1 MASTTIFNKRDGSI
15 SSIRTTIGSGSGKVS
30 ISNYNYMGSTRGGAT
45 FKSNGVSARFNNKG
59 QSMGISMKTGKST
72 SYYNSVGNPI
82 SKMTQF

>member
-30 ISNYNYMGSTRGGAT
+30 ISNYMGSTRGGAT

-59 QSMGISMKTGKST
+59 QSMGISMKIGKST

>member
-15 SSIRTTIGSGSGKVS
+15 SSIRTTTGSGSSKIS
-30 ISNYNYMGSTRGGAT
+30 ISHYMGSTRCGAT

-59 QSMGISMKTGKST
+59 QSMGTSMKTGKST
-72 SYYNSVGNPI
+72 SYYNSVGSPI